1 MWIQHIL
8 HIILKYQS
16 KTQDN
21 YEDFL
26 DINLDLPFAKFM
38 IELLKPKV
46 IFKKGLHRNMEY
58 MGVDK
63 HTIIGSNPVKLRY
76 YLQKTILDE
85 INIEFFDHTKDFDD
99 IVMKNLHELLNIIL
113 KELDTKEKVNI
124 LLTSISD
131 IIIHDLFE

>member
-21 YEDFL
+21 YKDFL

-58 MGVDK
+58 MGTDK

-85 INIEFFDHTKDFDD
+85 INIEFFDPTKDFDD
-99 IVMKNLHELLNIIL
+99 ILIKQLHELLNTII
-113 KELDTKEKVNI
+113 ERISTKEKVSS

-131 IIIHDLFE
+131 IIMNDLFE